1 MTTVVHVT
9 CYRTASLREKIVNDP
24 KLGTFGLE
32 VERKQKPGRNPGWA
46 KLYANEYGID
56 GSINLEWDLQ
66 TRTLLARIVN
76 RGTGRPPEITGRFV
90 KLLLARHCA
99 NIRSI
104 QIQPDV

>member
-9 CYRTASLREKIVNDP
+9 CYRAASLREKIVNDP
-24 KLGTFGLE
+24 KLAAFGLE

-46 KLYANEYGID
+46 KLYAKGID

-76 RGTGRPPEITGRFV
+76 RGTGRPPEITGQFV
-90 KLLLARHCA
+90 KLLLARHSA

>member
-9 CYRTASLREKIVNDP
+9 CYSATSLRKLIVNDP
-24 KLGTFGLE
+24 KLGGFGLD
-32 VERKQKPGRNPGWA
+32 VERKQKPGRDPGWA
-46 KLYANEYGID
+46 KLYANEYGVN

-76 RGTGRPPEITGRFV
+76 RGIGRPSEITGRFV
-90 KLLLARHCA
+90 KYLLARYRA
-99 NIRSI
+99 KIRSI